1 MADMNGECQRLSVG
15 EKIAYAMGDA
25 SANIAWRGVG
35 TFLFVFYTD
44 VMGLLPAAVGTLM
57 LVARLSDGVSD
68 ALMGAVADRTETR
81 WGKYRPWMLWGAL
94 PLGVTLSLAFT
105 CPPGLGMT
113 GKLVYAYVTY
123 ILFTLAYTVQAIP
136 YGALLSVLS
145 PDERERTSAGSYKM
159 VGAFAGGLVVQ
170 ALLLLLKERFHS
182 YSIPVY
188 ILSAVLVVLMPV
200 TFFGTRE
207 RVRVPPRAEGGNVWA
222 DLKDLVFRNPPWL
235 VLLLVCAAFYAAVSV
250 KQSVT
255 VLYFAHYLGRE
266 VLCATYFTVISLAS
280 VVGAAVTSPLAL
292 RFGKREVFV
301 AALSV
306 FAVFAS
312 LQGLCAPD
320 SLVAVFVTG
329 AVAEGVSAFFY
340 TLCFVM
346 MGDIADYSEW
356 RGGRRASG
364 LVYSGIS
371 FVMKAATG
379 VAGLLVGAVLAL
391 YGYDGKAAE
400 TIPGA
405 IPGIR
410 ALMSWIPG
418 VCCAAGA
425 ALMCFYPISTG
436 LMKTISA
443 DLAERRKNQ

>member
-1 MADMNGECQRLSVG
+1 MKGNGAALSVR
-15 EKIAYAMGDA
+15 EKLAYAMGDV
-25 SANIAWRGVG
+25 SANIAWRGIG

-68 ALMGAVADRTETR
+68 AVMGAIADRTETR

-105 CPPGLGMT
+105 CPSGLGQT

-145 PDERERTSAGSYKM
+145 SDERERTSAGSYKM

-170 ALLLLLKERFHS
+170 GLLLVMKERFNS
-182 YSIPVY
+182 YSIPIY
-188 ILSAVLVVLMPV
+188 ILSAVLVVLMPI

-207 RVRVPPRAEGGNVWA
+207 RVSPPPRQEDGSVWM
-222 DLKDLVFRNPPWL
+222 DLKDLIFRNPPWL
-235 VLLLVCAAFYAAVSV
+235 VLLAVCATFYAAVSV

-266 VLCATYFTVISLAS
+266 ILCATYLTVISLAS
-280 VVGAAVTSPLAL
+280 VVGAAITSPLAK
-292 RFGKREVFV
+292 RFGKRSVFV
-301 AALSV
+301 TALAT
-306 FAVFAS
+306 FAVFSS
-312 LQGLCAPD
+312 LQWFCTAD
-320 SLVAVFVTG
+320 ATVAIFITG

-371 FVMKAATG
+371 FVMKASTG

-391 YGYDGKAAE
+391 YDYDGRVAE
-400 TIPGA
+400 TIPMA
-405 IPGIR
+405 LSGIR

-418 VCCAAGA
+418 AFCAAGA
-425 ALMCFYPISTG
+425 VIMCFYPISNSM
-436 LMKTISA
+436 LRRISA
-443 DLAERRKNQ
+443 ELAERRNTK